1 MFKDECSP
9 PSFGGRT
16 GLTSRPFNKGA
27 CDNDRFCLQTFAVVV
42 IRGFR
47 GDMNLARRFF
57 LGNCPCRVCCEKN
70 GISIQ
75 SWPDM
80 LIESKV

>member
-27 CDNDRFCLQTFAVVV
+27 NDRCFLQTFVVV
-42 IRGFR
+42 VSRGFR

-57 LGNCPCRVCCEKN
+57 GELARVCCEQN

-75 SWPDM
+75 GWPDN
-80 LIESKV
+80 LIESNL